1 MGGLDGNMEN
11 VRLILFILIPV
22 FISVFGGTGS
32 YTNYLYKKY
41 GKPVKGKY
49 YNRNPKI
56 EPPFIK
62 RLFRIGWED
71 RYKKSAKRRKR
82 FMYFLW
88 LTRINYGVTI
98 ILLIFTIIC
107 MLFKLVPNEILK
119 YIIIGKAI
127 IVDSVCVI
135 SCLPFGFI
143 VRLILVDARGYSDIW
158 WG

>member
-1 MGGLDGNMEN
+1 MEN
-11 VRLILFILIPV
+11 VRLILFILSPIL
-22 FISVFGGTGS
+22 FSVVIGTGS
-32 YTNYLYKKY
+32 YTDYLYKKY
-41 GKPVKGKY
+41 GEPVKGKY

-71 RYKKSAKRRKR
+71 RYKKSAKRRNR

-98 ILLIFTIIC
+98 MLLIFTVIC
-107 MLFKLVPNEILK
+107 MIFKLVPNEILK
-119 YIIIGKAI
+119 YVILGKAI
-127 IVDSVCVI
+127 ILDSICII

-143 VRLILVDARGYSDIW
+143 FTLILADSRYPTDIW

>member
-1 MGGLDGNMEN
+1 MEN
-11 VRLILFILIPV
+11 VRLILFILFPILL
-22 FISVFGGTGS
+22 SVVIGTGS
-32 YTNYLYKKY
+32 YTDYLYKKY

-98 ILLIFTIIC
+98 MLLIFTVIC
-107 MLFKLVPNEILK
+107 MIFKLVPNEILK
-119 YIIIGKAI
+119 YIILGKAI
-127 IVDSVCVI
+127 ILDSICII

-143 VRLILVDARGYSDIW
+143 FTLILADSRYPTDIW

>member
-1 MGGLDGNMEN
+1 MEN
-11 VRLILFILIPV
+11 VRLILFILFPILL
-22 FISVFGGTGS
+22 SVVIGTGS
-32 YTNYLYKKY
+32 YTDYLYKKY

-98 ILLIFTIIC
+98 MLLIFTIIC
-107 MLFKLVPNEILK
+107 MLFKLVPNEILT

-127 IVDSVCVI
+127 ILDSICII

-143 VRLILVDARGYSDIW
+143 FTLILADSRYHTDIW
-158 WG
+158 WE

>member
-1 MGGLDGNMEN
+1 MEN
-11 VRLILFILIPV
+11 VRLILFILSPIL
-22 FISVFGGTGS
+22 FSVVIGTGS
-32 YTNYLYKKY
+32 YTDYLYKKY

-71 RYKKSAKRRKR
+71 RYKKSAKRRNR

-98 ILLIFTIIC
+98 MLLIFTVIC
-107 MLFKLVPNEILK
+107 MIFKLVPNEILK
-119 YIIIGKAI
+119 YVILGKAI
-127 IVDSVCVI
+127 ILDSICII

-143 VRLILVDARGYSDIW
+143 FTLILADSRYPTDIW

>member
-1 MGGLDGNMEN
+1 MEN
-11 VRLILFILIPV
+11 VRLILFILSPIL
-22 FISVFGGTGS
+22 FSVVIGTGS
-32 YTNYLYKKY
+32 YTDYLYKKY

-82 FMYFLW
+82 FIYFLW

-98 ILLIFTIIC
+98 MLLIFTVIC
-107 MLFKLVPNEILK
+107 MIFKLVPNEILK
-119 YIIIGKAI
+119 YVILGKAI
-127 IVDSVCVI
+127 ILDSICII

-143 VRLILVDARGYSDIW
+143 FTLILADSRYPTDIW

>member
-1 MGGLDGNMEN
+1 MEN
-11 VRLILFILIPV
+11 VRLILFILSPIL
-22 FISVFGGTGS
+22 FSVVIGIGS
-32 YTNYLYKKY
+32 YTDYLYKKY

-71 RYKKSAKRRKR
+71 RYKKSAKRRNR

-98 ILLIFTIIC
+98 MLLIFTVIC
-107 MLFKLVPNEILK
+107 MIFKLVPNEILK
-119 YIIIGKAI
+119 YVILGKAI
-127 IVDSVCVI
+127 ILDSICII

-143 VRLILVDARGYSDIW
+143 FTLILADSRYPTDIW

>member
-1 MGGLDGNMEN
+1 MEN
-11 VRLILFILIPV
+11 VRLILFILFPILL
-22 FISVFGGTGS
+22 SVVIGTGS
-32 YTNYLYKKY
+32 YTDYLYKKY

-82 FMYFLW
+82 FIYFLW

-98 ILLIFTIIC
+98 MLLIFTVIC
-107 MLFKLVPNEILK
+107 MIFKLVPNEILK
-119 YIIIGKAI
+119 YIILGKAI
-127 IVDSVCVI
+127 ILDSICII

-143 VRLILVDARGYSDIW
+143 FTLILADSRYPTDIW

>member
-1 MGGLDGNMEN
+1 MEN
-11 VRLILFILIPV
+11 VRLILFILSPIL
-22 FISVFGGTGS
+22 FSVVIGTGS
-32 YTNYLYKKY
+32 YTDYLYEKY

-82 FMYFLW
+82 FIYFLW

-98 ILLIFTIIC
+98 MLLIFTIIC
-107 MLFKLVPNEILK
+107 MIFKLVPNEILT
-119 YIIIGKAI
+119 YIILGKAI
-127 IVDSVCVI
+127 ILDSICII

-143 VRLILVDARGYSDIW
+143 FTLILADSRYPTDIW

>member
-1 MGGLDGNMEN
+1 MEN
-11 VRLILFILIPV
+11 VRLILFILSPIL
-22 FISVFGGTGS
+22 FSVVIGTGS
-32 YTNYLYKKY
+32 YTDYLYEKY

-82 FMYFLW
+82 FIYFLW

-98 ILLIFTIIC
+98 MLLIFTVIC
-107 MLFKLVPNEILK
+107 MIFKLVPNEILK
-119 YIIIGKAI
+119 YVILGKAI
-127 IVDSVCVI
+127 ILDSICII

-143 VRLILVDARGYSDIW
+143 FTLILADSRYPTDIW

>member
-1 MGGLDGNMEN
+1 MEN
-11 VRLILFILIPV
+11 VRLILFILSPIL
-22 FISVFGGTGS
+22 FSVVIGTGS
-32 YTNYLYKKY
+32 YTDHLYKKY

-71 RYKKSAKRRKR
+71 RYKKSAKRRNR

-98 ILLIFTIIC
+98 MLLIFTVIC
-107 MLFKLVPNEILK
+107 MIFKLVPNEILK
-119 YIIIGKAI
+119 YVILGKAI
-127 IVDSVCVI
+127 ILDSICII

-143 VRLILVDARGYSDIW
+143 FTLILADSRYPTDIW

>member
-1 MGGLDGNMEN
+1 MEN
-11 VRLILFILIPV
+11 IRLILFILTPV

-32 YTNYLYKKY
+32 YTDYLYEKY

>member
-1 MGGLDGNMEN
+1 MEN
-11 VRLILFILIPV
+11 VRLILFILSPIL
-22 FISVFGGTGS
+22 FSVVIGTGS
-32 YTNYLYKKY
+32 YTDYLYKKY
-41 GKPVKGKY
+41 GEPVKGKY

-71 RYKKSAKRRKR
+71 RYKKSAKRRNR

-98 ILLIFTIIC
+98 MLLIFTVIC
-107 MLFKLVPNEILK
+107 MIFKLVPNEILK
-119 YIIIGKAI
+119 YVILGKAI
-127 IVDSVCVI
+127 ILDSICII

-143 VRLILVDARGYSDIW
+143 FTLILSDSRYPTDIW

>member
-1 MGGLDGNMEN
+1 MEN
-11 VRLILFILIPV
+11 VRLILFILSPIL
-22 FISVFGGTGS
+22 FSVVIGTGS
-32 YTNYLYKKY
+32 YTDYLYKKY
-41 GKPVKGKY
+41 GEPVKGKY

-71 RYKKSAKRRKR
+71 RYKKSAKRRNR
-82 FMYFLW
+82 FIYFLW

-98 ILLIFTIIC
+98 MLLIFTVIC
-107 MLFKLVPNEILK
+107 MIFKLVPNEILK
-119 YIIIGKAI
+119 YVILGKAI
-127 IVDSVCVI
+127 ILDSICII

-143 VRLILVDARGYSDIW
+143 FTLILADSRYPTDIW